1 MDGCNRTQNLQN
13 PNGKQ
18 LEKTCSTM
26 QVPSSN
32 IVAAILSAAAAV
44 SFSSSGLFQDLN
56 YVDMNKTQEH
66 QQNVAQTLKVGR
78 VQQVKGN
85 TTQQMAGTCYPNDA
99 QFKGNCDAYF
109 FKAAPHSSFQHERQ
123 LGI

>member
-1 MDGCNRTQNLQN
+1 
-13 PNGKQ
+13 
-18 LEKTCSTM
+18 M
-26 QVPSSN
+26 QVPISN

-78 VQQVKGN
+78 V
-85 TTQQMAGTCYPNDA
+85 
-99 QFKGNCDAYF
+99 
-109 FKAAPHSSFQHERQ
+109 
-123 LGI
+123 